1 MSPLITALL
10 ISFGIQI
17 FFFLF
22 AATFKTD
29 KFTDLAYGISF
40 VIIAL
45 YFLFTNNTYFPTQI
59 AIAAAVTIWS
69 LRLATY
75 LFIRILKIKKD
86 SRFDER
92 RENLLEFAKF
102 WLLQA
107 ISTWVIMLPTIVILS
122 SNKSNLVA
130 QTLITGALIWAF
142 GFTIET
148 IADWQK
154 FRFKN
159 KPENKNQWIQSGL
172 WKYSRHPNYFG
183 EILCW
188 WGIFIMA
195 LPYLQGIELLTVVS
209 PLYITILLLFISGIP
224 PLEKKH
230 DEKYGGRE
238 DYQQYKEKT
247 SVLIPLPPKN

>member
-10 ISFGIQI
+10 ISFGIQV
-17 FFFLF
+17 FLFLF

-45 YFLFTNNTYFPTQI
+45 YLLFTNATYFPTQI
-59 AIAAAVTIWS
+59 AVALAVTIWG

-86 SRFDER
+86 TRFDER

-107 ISTWVIMLPTIVILS
+107 ISIWVIMLPTIVVLS
-122 SNKSNLVA
+122 SNQGHFVVQILVP
-130 QTLITGALIWAF
+130 GALTWAF
-142 GFTIET
+142 GFIIET

-154 FRFKN
+154 FTFKN
-159 KPENKNQWIQSGL
+159 KLENKNKWIQGGL

-188 WGIFIMA
+188 WGMFIIA
-195 LPYLQGIELLTVVS
+195 LPYLQGVELLTVIS
-209 PLYITILLLFISGIP
+209 PLYITILLLFVSGIP
-224 PLEKKH
+224 LLEKKH
-230 DEKYGGRE
+230 DEKYGDRE

>member
-10 ISFGIQI
+10 ISFAIQI

-59 AIAAAVTIWS
+59 AIALAVTVWGV
-69 LRLATY
+69 RLATY
-75 LFIRILKIKKD
+75 LFIRILRIKKD
-86 SRFDER
+86 TRFDER

-107 ISTWVIMLPTIVILS
+107 ISIWVIMLPATLILS
-122 SNKSNLVA
+122 SNQSNLV
-130 QTLITGALIWAF
+130 QQLLIPGALIWAL
-142 GFTIET
+142 GFIIET

-154 FRFKN
+154 FTFKN
-159 KPENKNQWIQSGL
+159 KPENKNKWADTGL

-188 WGIFIMA
+188 WGVFVIA
-195 LPYLQGIELLTVVS
+195 LPYLEGVELLSIIS
-209 PLYITILLLFISGIP
+209 PAYITILLLFVSGIP

-230 DEKYGGRE
+230 DEKYGDRADYRE
-238 DYQQYKEKT
+238 YKEKT
-247 SVLIPLPPKN
+247 SILIPLPQK